1 MSFHTANK
9 GKMVTIAG
17 TGINLA
23 LGILY
28 TWSIFKV
35 AIKQSIETGGAG
47 AFNWSQASINDPY
60 AVCCL
65 VFACA
70 MIIAGKCQ
78 DTLGPRITAFIG
90 GLLVGLGFIVVSY
103 STAYM
108 TWIIG
113 FGFLVGTGIAFG
125 YSSATPA
132 ALKWYPP
139 SMTGKVAG
147 IVVAGFGL
155 ASVYI
160 APLAKYLLSTYGMQT
175 SMLFFGVAFLIVMSI
190 LSMFLVNPPA
200 GYVPKESVKKKED
213 IPVNNASG
221 TMISDDVSPSQMM
234 KTPEFWT
241 LWVLYF
247 MSAGAGLMVIGSAA
261 GMAKSSLG
269 ESAFI
274 AVALMAIGNAGGRVF
289 AGVMSD
295 KIGRVKTLAG
305 MFVFQA
311 ILMFAAI
318 PIIGAGATSAILL
331 VFLATFIGFNYGANL
346 TLFPS
351 FTKDYW
357 GMKNFGVNY
366 GVIFTAWGAGGF
378 VMSKTSQAIAVST
391 GSYAASFMIA
401 GILLCVG
408 VFFTFQL
415 GRKSK
420 VNEENL
426 IEQPMPAVSE
436 ETHDQLTHVPQI
448 VLDNAD
454 DCNRGCLGS

>member
-1 MSFHTANK
+1 MFSETADK
-9 GKMVTIAG
+9 GKIVTIAG

-35 AIKQSIETGGAG
+35 AIKQSIEAGGAG
-47 AFNWSQASINDPY
+47 AFNWNLASINDPY

-90 GLLVGLGFIVVSY
+90 GLLVGLGFIWISQ
-103 STAYM
+103 STAYIS
-108 TWIIG
+108 WIIG

-139 SMTGKVAG
+139 TKTGKIAG

-160 APLAKYLLSTYGMQT
+160 APLATYLLSTYGMQT
-175 SMLFFGVAFLIVMSI
+175 SMLFFGIAFLIEMSI

-200 GYVPKESVKKKED
+200 GYVPKGFVERRKET
-213 IPVNNASG
+213 PQNTLSRAMFPEKNFTTSE
-221 TMISDDVSPSQMM
+221 MIR
-234 KTPEFWT
+234 TPEFWI
-241 LWVLYF
+241 LWLLYF
-247 MSAGAGLMVIGSAA
+247 ISAGAGLMVIGSVA

-269 ESAFI
+269 ESAFL
-274 AVALMAIGNAGGRVF
+274 AVAIMAVGNAGGRIV
-289 AGVMSD
+289 AGVLSD
-295 KIGRVKTLAG
+295 KIGRTKTLTG
-305 MFVFQA
+305 MFILQA
-311 ILMFAAI
+311 MLMFAAI
-318 PIIGAGATSAILL
+318 PIIGAESSSAFLL

-378 VMSKTSQAIAVST
+378 VMSKTSQALVTST
-391 GSYAASFMIA
+391 GSFTTPFLIA
-401 GILLCVG
+401 GIALCIG
-408 VFFTFQL
+408 IYFTLQL
-415 GRKSK
+415 SREAKRKK
-420 VNEENL
+420 EAM
-426 IEQPMPAVSE
+426 IEQP
-436 ETHDQLTHVPQI
+436 T
-448 VLDNAD
+448 
-454 DCNRGCLGS
+454 GG

>member
-1 MSFHTANK
+1 MIMLPETADK
-9 GKMVTIAG
+9 GKIVTIAG

-35 AIKQSIETGGAG
+35 AIKQSIEAGGAG
-47 AFNWSQASINDPY
+47 AFNWNLASINDPY

-90 GLLVGLGFIVVSY
+90 GLLVGLGFIWISQ

-108 TWIIG
+108 SWIIG

-139 SMTGKVAG
+139 TKTGKIAG

-175 SMLFFGVAFLIVMSI
+175 AMLFFGIAFLIVMSI

-200 GYVPKESVKKKED
+200 GYVPKGFVERRANTPENIISRVMFPEKD
-213 IPVNNASG
+213 FS
-221 TMISDDVSPSQMM
+221 TYQMI
-234 KTPEFWT
+234 KTPEFWI
-241 LWVLYF
+241 LWLLYF
-247 MSAGAGLMVIGSAA
+247 ISAGAGLMVIGSVA

-269 ESAFI
+269 ESAFL
-274 AVALMAIGNAGGRVF
+274 AVAIMAIGNAGGRVV
-289 AGVMSD
+289 AGVLSD
-295 KIGRVKTLAG
+295 KIGRTKTLTG
-305 MFVFQA
+305 MFILQA
-311 ILMFAAI
+311 MLMFAAI
-318 PIIGAGATSAILL
+318 PIIGAESSSVFLL

-378 VMSKTSQAIAVST
+378 VMSKTSQALVAST
-391 GSYAASFMIA
+391 GSFTAPFIIA
-401 GILLCVG
+401 DIALCIGIYFIINL
-408 VFFTFQL
+408 
-415 GRKSK
+415 SK
-420 VNEENL
+420 EAKMKKEDV
-426 IEQPMPAVSE
+426 IEQP
-436 ETHDQLTHVPQI
+436 T
-448 VLDNAD
+448 
-454 DCNRGCLGS
+454 G

>member
-1 MSFHTANK
+1 MSPRAADK

-35 AIKQSIETGGAG
+35 AIKQSIEAGGAG
-47 AFNWSQASINDPY
+47 AFNWNLASINDPY

-78 DTLGPRITAFIG
+78 DTLGPRVTAFIG
-90 GLLVGLGFIVVSY
+90 GLLVGLGFIVVSH

-108 TWIIG
+108 SWIIG

-139 SMTGKVAG
+139 AKTGKIAG

-175 SMLFFGVAFLIVMSI
+175 SMLFFGIAFLIVMSI

-200 GYVPKESVKKKED
+200 GYVPRGFVERRAD
-213 IPVNNASG
+213 TPDN
-221 TMISDDVSPSQMM
+221 TVSRAMFPEKNFTTSQMM
-234 KTPEFWT
+234 KTPEFWM
-241 LWVLYF
+241 LWILYF
-247 MSAGAGLMVIGSAA
+247 ISAGAGLMVIGSVA

-274 AVALMAIGNAGGRVF
+274 AVAIMAIGNAGGRVV
-289 AGVMSD
+289 AGVVSD
-295 KIGRVKTLAG
+295 KIGRTRTLAG
-305 MFVFQA
+305 MFIFQA

-318 PIIGAGATSAILL
+318 PIIGAGSTSALPL

-378 VMSKTSQAIAVST
+378 VMSKTSQALTTST
-391 GSYAASFMIA
+391 GSFAASFLIA

-408 VFFTFQL
+408 IYFTFHL
-415 GRKSK
+415 SK
-420 VNEENL
+420 DAKAREKDV
-426 IEQPMPAVSE
+426 IEQLA
-436 ETHDQLTHVPQI
+436 
-448 VLDNAD
+448 A
-454 DCNRGCLGS
+454 